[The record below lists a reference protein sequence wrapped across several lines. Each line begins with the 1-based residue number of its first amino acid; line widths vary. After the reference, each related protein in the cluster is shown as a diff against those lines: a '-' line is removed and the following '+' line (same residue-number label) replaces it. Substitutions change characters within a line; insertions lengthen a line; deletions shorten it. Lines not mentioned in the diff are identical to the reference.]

1 VVEGKFAVIG
11 LGTFGS
17 SIARALAERGAEV
30 LAIDNDESHIE
41 NIKEDVAF
49 CVVMDSTDRRAL
61 SVQNIQDF
69 DAVIVAIGENFEALL
84 LTAVKCMELG
94 VKKVIARA
102 NNAQQRLIL
111 EKMGVHEILSPELE
125 VGRIVAERLLNPSL
139 VSFIELPDGYEIA
152 ELKTPPNIANR
163 TLADINLRNKYK
175 LNLITLKR
183 MFEKTINGAEVTE
196 THILGVPAS
205 ETVILPTDTII
216 VFGTIKDIERFIE
229 INQ

>member
-1 VVEGKFAVIG
+1 MVEGKFAVIG

-41 NIKEDVAF
+41 SIKEDVAF
-49 CVVMDSTDRRAL
+49 CVMMDSTDRRAL

>member
-1 VVEGKFAVIG
+1 VIEGKFAVIG

-17 SIARALAERGAEV
+17 SIAKALAERGAEV

-41 NIKEDVAF
+41 AIKDEVAF
-49 CVVMDSTDRRAL
+49 AVTMDSTDKKAL
-61 SVQNIQDF
+61 QVQNISDV
-69 DAVIVAIGENFEALL
+69 DVAIVAIGENFEALL
-84 LTAVKCMELG
+84 LTSVKCMELG

-102 NNAQQRLIL
+102 NNPQQRLIL
-111 EKMGVHEILSPELE
+111 EKMGIHEVLSPELE

-152 ELKTPPNIANR
+152 ELKTPPAIANR
-163 TLADINLRNKYK
+163 TLTDIDLRNRYK

-183 MFEKTINGAEVTE
+183 EFEKTISGQTVKEI
-196 THILGVPAS
+196 HILGVPAS
-205 ETVILPTDTII
+205 DTVILPTDTII
-216 VFGTIKDIERFIE
+216 VFGTVKDIERFIE

>member
-1 VVEGKFAVIG
+1 MVEGKFAVIG

>member
-1 VVEGKFAVIG
+1 MVEGKFAVIG

-183 MFEKTINGAEVTE
+183 MFEKTINGKEVTE

>member
-1 VVEGKFAVIG
+1 MVEGKFAVIG

-41 NIKEDVAF
+41 SIKEDVAF

>member
-183 MFEKTINGAEVTE
+183 MFEKTINGKEVTE

>member
-1 VVEGKFAVIG
+1 MVEGKFAVIG

-183 MFEKTINGAEVTE
+183 MFEKTINGTEVTE